1 MKNNLFKSLVVVVA
15 LLLFSQILTPFAS
28 ANEIS
33 SSENELN
40 ETTINN
46 LIPNETILDGITVEN
61 NLMEVQPFHG
71 NQAGVFSTIPAG
83 IFEFRWLN
91 IHSGVVGNIGTH
103 PHTNLI
109 IKKNGVDTR
118 NFAITAYTSGT
129 NVCWYIY
136 DETKKR
142 EYKNCHGVL
151 DKSAAIDELRATL
164 ENLLVT
170 YVENNIV
177 QIGIVVGIVT
187 IAWSVWPGT
196 RIDLVPA

>member
-1 MKNNLFKSLVVVVA
+1 MENSLFKSLVISLA
-15 LLLFSQILTPFAS
+15 LLLFFQILTPLAS

-40 ETTINN
+40 EITINN
-46 LIPNETILDGITVEN
+46 LIPNQTFLDGITVEN
-61 NLMEVQPFHG
+61 NLTEIQPYHG
-71 NQAGVFSTIPAG
+71 NSAGVFSTIPAG

-103 PHTNLI
+103 LHTNLI
-109 IKKNGVDTR
+109 IKKNGIDTR

-151 DKSAAIDELRATL
+151 NKSAAIDELRATL

-170 YVENNIV
+170 YVENNIA
-177 QIGIVVGIVT
+177 QIAVVVGIVT
-187 IAWSVWPGT
+187 IVWNVWPGT
-196 RIDLVPA
+196 KIDLVPA